1 MEEHRRTQLDDRGL
15 IVGDRALPWWGA
27 TVPYWRLPR
36 ASWPTVLR
44 GLAELGLT
52 LVEVAVPW
60 AVHERDGGRFD
71 WSGDRDLGAF
81 VDAAATAGLA
91 VVVQLGPLATLLSS
105 EPDAA
110 LPQRIVGD
118 EAIWAR
124 SAHGGPAWAPLV
136 PHAFPLASLAST
148 RFAAELATFHRA
160 VAAVLAPRC
169 APDGPIVAIGLDPG
183 LAGRVRGGA
192 YDVDY
197 HPDAI
202 AAWRAHR
209 DVEPPRRW
217 DTADAATCVAWVRW
231 CDGAAARAAV
241 QWSAVLD
248 DAGLAGLARVGGA
261 APGEPRDDDDA
272 PPWPRVVDLA
282 SGTLP
287 SVDVAAR
294 VQVAAAPH
302 LVRLP
307 AGHSPLFAPTTVD
320 DRAALALAALGAGA
334 RGATWTSGVTT
345 DGWLGGLVDD
355 RGRATADGRRV
366 AALIA
371 TAARTSLPTLR
382 RAVDVALIAPRA
394 DARFGRAS
402 SLVAPIPPHALEL
415 LALGPGGAAELSAD
429 PDAARA
435 RRWFDAVATALA
447 LGQVAFTIVD
457 ERADL
462 AAVPA
467 RAFVTP
473 TLARVDRALWRQLH
487 AVATDRRVVVIGPDT
502 PTLDELGEPLDPDAA
517 APRRAGRM
525 RAGSLS
531 DLPGLA
537 ADLSAL
543 APRDEW
549 IATRPAGVTA
559 ARFVDAHDHVRAL
572 FVANRTARAIT
583 ATIAVPGDTRLH
595 DALTSAAITVTDGAA
610 RLDVPAHGTRWLT
623 VG

>member
-1 MEEHRRTQLDDRGL
+1 VEEHHRTQLDDRGL

-36 ASWPTVLR
+36 ASWPAVLR
-44 GLAELGLT
+44 GLAGLGLT
-52 LVEVAVPW
+52 LVELAVPW
-60 AVHERDGGRFD
+60 AVHERDDGRLD

-81 VDAAATAGLA
+81 IDAAAAAGLA
-91 VVVQLGPLATLLSS
+91 VVVQLGPLATVT

-110 LPQRIVGD
+110 LPRRIVRD
-118 EAIWAR
+118 EALWAR
-124 SAHGGPAWAPLV
+124 AAHGGPAWAPLV
-136 PHAFPLASLAST
+136 PHAFPLPSLAST

-169 APDGPIVAIGLDPG
+169 APDGPVVAVGLDPG

-202 AAWRAHR
+202 AVWRAHR

-217 DTADAATCVAWVRW
+217 NAEDAATCVDWVRF

-261 APGEPRDDDDA
+261 APGDPRDDDDA
-272 PPWPRVVDLA
+272 PPWPRMVDLA

-287 SVDVAAR
+287 AVDVAAR

-307 AGHSPLFAPTTVD
+307 AGHSPLFAPTTVE

-345 DGWLGGLVDD
+345 AGWLGGLVDAT
-355 RGRATADGRRV
+355 GRATADGRRV
-366 AALIA
+366 AALL
-371 TAARTSLPTLR
+371 AAVTRTGLPALR
-382 RAVDVALIAPRA
+382 RTVDVALIAPRA

-402 SLVAPIPPHALEL
+402 SLVAPIPPVALEL
-415 LALGPGGAAELSAD
+415 LALGPGGAAELATD

-435 RRWFDAVATALA
+435 RRWFDAVAAALA
-447 LGQVAFTIVD
+447 LGQVAFTVVD
-457 ERADL
+457 ERAQL
-462 AAVPA
+462 TAIAA

-473 TLARVDRALWRQLH
+473 TLARVDRALWRQLQ
-487 AVATDRRVVVIGPDT
+487 AVAAERRVVVIGPDT
-502 PTLDELGEPLDPDAA
+502 PTLDELGAPLDADAA

-525 RAGSLS
+525 RAGSLT

-537 ADLSAL
+537 ADLTAL

-549 IATRPAGVTA
+549 IATRPAGVTTA
-559 ARFVDAHDHVRAL
+559 TFVDGSDRVRAL
-572 FVANRTARAIT
+572 FIHNRTART
-583 ATIAVPGDTRLH
+583 ATAVLAVPLDARLH
-595 DALTSAAITVTDGAA
+595 DPLTTAAIVVTDGAA
-610 RLDVPAHGTRWLT
+610 RVEVPAYGTRWLT
-623 VG
+623 VA